1 MSRVVSVAMMLMG
14 MIGVSS
20 SLPAEPVQY
29 TADKWHTRIYFTVN
43 HMGLS
48 NFSGRFLEHDINF
61 IFDEEDMENSRVEV
75 AVPVSSID
83 TFSPE
88 LNSKMGD
95 EGFFDSE
102 NHPALHF
109 ITTNI
114 EQIDATHAR
123 MTGDMTI
130 KGVTLPV
137 AFDVLFNGKILHPR
151 FNLNNAGFTATA
163 TIDNRAFK
171 VNPLPEWM
179 LPSDTSIRIEM
190 EAFEGDSVP
199 YYSN

>member
-14 MIGVSS
+14 MIGGSS

-114 EQIDATHAR
+114 E
-123 MTGDMTI
+123 
-130 KGVTLPV
+130 
-137 AFDVLFNGKILHPR
+137 
-151 FNLNNAGFTATA
+151 
-163 TIDNRAFK
+163 
-171 VNPLPEWM
+171 
-179 LPSDTSIRIEM
+179 
-190 EAFEGDSVP
+190 
-199 YYSN
+199 